1 MSPDDMQRFRIYAV
15 PLARGGETLGITH
28 DECPARWW
36 AQVDDFTS
44 LAELVQRAD
53 EHTEVCR

>member
-1 MSPDDMQRFRIYAV
+1 MSPEDMQRFSAA
-15 PLARGGETLGITH
+15 PLAIPYEDAVLWLTCSQCGWDAEIDVAPT
-28 DECPARWW
+28 
-36 AQVDDFTS
+36 